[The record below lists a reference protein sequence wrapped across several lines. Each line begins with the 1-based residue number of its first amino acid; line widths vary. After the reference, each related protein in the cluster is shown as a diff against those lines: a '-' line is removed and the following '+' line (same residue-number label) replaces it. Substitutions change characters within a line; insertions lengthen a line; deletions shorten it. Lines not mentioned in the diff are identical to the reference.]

1 MSERIHSQL
10 NVIKEKEANVNKN
23 KDMSMDKNMSK
34 GKMSEIKLDMIS
46 ATLNENVRWK
56 KEVATK
62 DEDKT
67 EVKIEKSSEL
77 RNAFKLMLESRKGA
91 VTPSKLPKKRYVRR
105 KIGEIKPS
113 PSRRND
119 RNGSIDEWLRR
130 HEK

>member
-1 MSERIHSQL
+1 
-10 NVIKEKEANVNKN
+10 
-23 KDMSMDKNMSK
+23 MSK

-91 VTPSKLPKKRYVRR
+91 VTPSNLPRKRYVRR
-105 KIGEIKPS
+105 KIGK
-113 PSRRND
+113 
-119 RNGSIDEWLRR
+119 
-130 HEK
+130 